1 MYIKR
6 NSSGKIIGVSE
17 TQSDA
22 FPEVANEHSEEF
34 LDYVKCEACKATVTA
49 SALQTTDTELVRVLE
64 DVIDLLTQK
73 GLIQFTDLPKAAQQ
87 KLLTR
92 QTLRKNHR
100 SLNLIGDDDDE
111 ENTLRFL

>member
-6 NSSGKIIGVSE
+6 NSSGKITGVSE

-22 FPEVANEHSEEF
+22 FPEAADEHSKEF

-49 SALQTTDTELVRVLE
+49 SALQSTDTELVRVLE
-64 DVIDLLTQK
+64 DVIDLLTHK

-92 QTLRKNHR
+92 QTLRENHR
-100 SLNLIGDDDDE
+100 SLKLISDDDE
-111 ENTLRFL
+111 DDTLRFL